1 MRRAAALFG
10 GLLGVV
16 CHSSTMETDMNDSTR
31 EELRARLER
40 AAAVG
45 RLEGLEIEY
54 WVGGGAPPPHY
65 RSDQL
70 RLLTQGDRDVF
81 EFARPLWD
89 ASFDPPDLIEKFS
102 ADAAPAD
109 VQSVLRLILA
119 SGALDEAGQTG
130 PTAGFDMLAT
140 EILISDGARRFER
153 KHRGN
158 DVPDNLLAL
167 SQEIDELRKKLEK
180 GGERSV
186 FQRGERLSAPP
197 PRR

>member
-16 CHSSTMETDMNDSTR
+16 CHPSTMETDMNDSNR

-54 WVGGGAPPPHY
+54 WVGGGAPPPHH

-70 RLLTQGDRDVF
+70 RLLTQGGRDVV

-89 ASFDPPDLIEKFS
+89 ESFDPPDLIEKFT
-102 ADAAPAD
+102 ADAEPAD
-109 VQSVLRLILA
+109 VQSVLRLILE
-119 SGALDEAGQTG
+119 SRVLDETGQTG
-130 PTAGFDMLAT
+130 ATAGFDMLAT

-153 KHRGN
+153 KHRAN
-158 DVPDNLLAL
+158 EVPENFLAL
-167 SQEIDELRKKLEK
+167 SRKVDELRKALEK

-186 FQRGERLSAPP
+186 FQRGERIAAPP